1 MNELEEVGRTADA
14 IRADL
19 ESAFVRGLAASTPN
33 DRKGLV
39 VRTET
44 WEKAAAH
51 HVATRLRAALRA
63 ADSDAKDAPQKFLS
77 AYTSLHAFER
87 VLSLEVAKLAW
98 AGRRATLEAE
108 RDEGGGEGANDE
120 DDEDEGEEA
129 ASAAA
134 PTPGARPSAPATM
147 PIDDPKGA
155 GELTTELAKLIED
168 LVRTGLTSATAATR
182 TKLDAAFK
190 EASRRKLLR
199 LGASLRYVN
208 EEVGRFLSDDGSFAS
223 RRYAFFLH
231 RSWLLARGTKFALTK
246 GDTGLVAALSAAGG
260 SPPKPVG
267 TLGVVTIGIQKRVTA
282 SLAAFDFRLRVIKS
296 PKAELSGK
304 GLVFSL
310 VFTRKAAVPAEA
322 YLHLPQ
328 PQKYAPKLFRNG
340 NVINITDA
348 AVLPDDRGGGRL
360 VLGPK
365 SSVTEGKPFDGWG
378 EHRGWDPDGAEARVL
393 SHAPSPLDLAVEL
406 QEEVVLDDFAVL
418 PGPEETLRVHGA
430 GLSMRVVLPSGDD
443 GKALQKELEAGARKK
458 KKPAQH
464 PLFGVVHYEFGDLV
478 FSPLSF
484 LEEDG
489 PRFLTLSDENINL
502 AALLGSLNL

>member
-1 MNELEEVGRTADA
+1 MDELEEVGRTADA

-19 ESAFVRGLAASTPN
+19 ESAFVRGLATSTPN

-63 ADSDAKDAPQKFLS
+63 ADADAKDAAQKFLS

-98 AGRRATLEAE
+98 AGRRAALDAE
-108 RDEGGGEGANDE
+108 Q
-120 DDEDEGEEA
+120 DEDEEA
-129 ASAAA
+129 KAA
-134 PTPGARPSAPATM
+134 PVPAAQAQAPATM

-155 GELTTELAKLIED
+155 ADLTTELAKLIED

-246 GDTGLVAALSAAGG
+246 GDTRLVASLSAGG
-260 SPPKPVG
+260 GPPPKPVG

-282 SLAAFDFRLRVIKS
+282 SLAAFDFRLRVITS
-296 PKAELSGK
+296 PTSELLGKA
-304 GLVFSL
+304 LVFSL
-310 VFTRKAAVPAEA
+310 VFARKAEVPAEA

-328 PQKYAPKLFRNG
+328 PQKYAPKLFRNKT
-340 NVINITDA
+340 VITVTDA
-348 AVLPDDRGGGRL
+348 AMLPDDRGGGRL

-365 SSVTEGKPFDGWG
+365 STVTEGKRFDGWG
-378 EHRGWDPDGAEARVL
+378 EHYGWDPDGAEARVL
-393 SHAPSPLDLAVEL
+393 SHAPSPLDLAVEM

-430 GLSMRVVLPSGDD
+430 GLSMRIVLPSGDA
-443 GKALQKELEAGARKK
+443 GKELQKELEAGARKK
-458 KKPAQH
+458 KKQAPH
-464 PLFGVVHYEFGDLV
+464 PLFGTVHYEFGDIV